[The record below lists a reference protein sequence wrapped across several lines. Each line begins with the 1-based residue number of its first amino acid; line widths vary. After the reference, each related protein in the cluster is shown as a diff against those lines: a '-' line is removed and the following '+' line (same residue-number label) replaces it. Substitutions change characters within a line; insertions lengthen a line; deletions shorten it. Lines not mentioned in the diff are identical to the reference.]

1 MNSLSARVI
10 LLSSIPL
17 LVFLLSLGVLTSGIY
32 SLGDAFDEQASLSKT
47 NAQNLTSQE
56 SALGIQSTALKGLSQ
71 LQTLQALYTNI
82 IFWNFDALQQVDEDS
97 LEEGMAQITKFVNLL
112 QVFLQDFPQHKE
124 LATAL
129 KRDIEDFKTFI
140 NASFKFYEEENEW
153 IAEKQF
159 LQASSKAQS
168 ISSTLGNVSSLF
180 NKQLTEA
187 QTQVNGES
195 KALDISATRMRQTAI
210 ESRKSLN
217 KLSTISIAIMFTV
230 TALVTGFIT
239 YLVKTI
245 RKPVEGVKKQLRYLS
260 KNNDLSGKVDGFG
273 MNEFKE
279 ISSAINSLLSSFGS
293 AVQSIKKNI
302 SGLTKQSSETQ
313 VLFDGVNEKLVDSTN
328 VIKNVSDELHQQNK
342 DFQTTA
348 AQVKD
353 ASAQANIGHKN
364 GLSTVSLFK
373 KINSEMENLDTL
385 IVSGND
391 KMVKLVIDVSS
402 IHKILDV
409 IRAIAE
415 QTNLLALNAAI
426 EAARAGEQGR
436 GFAVVADEVRSL
448 ANRTGDAINE
458 VEGMIKSVVDGGD
471 EVSKTLEEITKTNE
485 QFGGEFSQGFS
496 QIEAL
501 ADDFEQIESVLS
513 EAVATVQEQSK
524 RLNYTDQ
531 NLKGVDETTEQSLQE
546 IIKVQSL
553 LNEMS
558 NNAMALK
565 EQVMIFKT

>member
-1 MNSLSARVI
+1 
-10 LLSSIPL
+10 
-17 LVFLLSLGVLTSGIY
+17 
-32 SLGDAFDEQASLSKT
+32 
-47 NAQNLTSQE
+47 
-56 SALGIQSTALKGLSQ
+56 
-71 LQTLQALYTNI
+71 
-82 IFWNFDALQQVDEDS
+82 
-97 LEEGMAQITKFVNLL
+97 
-112 QVFLQDFPQHKE
+112 
-124 LATAL
+124 
-129 KRDIEDFKTFI
+129 
-140 NASFKFYEEENEW
+140 
-153 IAEKQF
+153 
-159 LQASSKAQS
+159 
-168 ISSTLGNVSSLF
+168 
-180 NKQLTEA
+180 
-187 QTQVNGES
+187 
-195 KALDISATRMRQTAI
+195 
-210 ESRKSLN
+210 
-217 KLSTISIAIMFTV
+217 
-230 TALVTGFIT
+230 
-239 YLVKTI
+239 
-245 RKPVEGVKKQLRYLS
+245 
-260 KNNDLSGKVDGFG
+260 
-273 MNEFKE
+273 
-279 ISSAINSLLSSFGS
+279 
-293 AVQSIKKNI
+293 
-302 SGLTKQSSETQ
+302 
-313 VLFDGVNEKLVDSTN
+313 
-328 VIKNVSDELHQQNK
+328 
-342 DFQTTA
+342 
-348 AQVKD
+348 
-353 ASAQANIGHKN
+353 
-364 GLSTVSLFK
+364 LFK